1 MIRLGRR
8 RPHRDLVQG
17 GLQESAI
24 SLAMRWLEIISI
36 GDRPRCGEFALGRF
50 ELDRSATASPMR
62 TAPVTHSL
70 DADDLFVGLVVAA
83 GRLSNRGGVAT
94 DRTAR
99 RRAGRPHRIRRC
111 AGIDLVADVL
121 DDHSLVAACQ
131 SARGSGGRGGKRAE
145 AGGEGEVIEREVLAS
160 DRGCTLRL
168 AAPPDARR
176 ERALIVPEKSS
187 SIVDESNQ

>member
-8 RPHRDLVQG
+8 RPHRDLVQD

-36 GDRPRCGEFALGRF
+36 GDRAEVRESALGRF
-50 ELDRSATASPMR
+50 ELDRIGSREPMR

-83 GRLSNRGGVAT
+83 GRLSNHGGVAT
-94 DRTAR
+94 DRTTR

-121 DDHSLVAACQ
+121 DDHSLVSLSVVQPDRQPTVPACEGR
-131 SARGSGGRGGKRAE
+131 ARSRVPGRLGR
-145 AGGEGEVIEREVLAS
+145 
-160 DRGCTLRL
+160 RGCDRDATGSDL
-168 AAPPDARR
+168 AA
-176 ERALIVPEKSS
+176 L
-187 SIVDESNQ
+187 DEAANR